1 MDLNSIISALRG
13 ANDPMPFGVGGPAEP
28 AVGPPQFVVNA
39 LNNVAKI
46 AAVPGE
52 AYQSAT
58 PITSDQLINPAADL
72 AGITT
77 FGAGALPAEA
87 DVVDAIRSGA
97 MKAAPLHQLHDVA
110 DFTDKYKLLKPSPQQ
125 GQMPSSSPQWF
136 L

>member
-13 ANDPMPFGVGGPAEP
+13 ANYPMPFGVSGPAEP

-52 AYQSAT
+52 VYQSAT
-58 PITSDQLINPAADL
+58 PITSDQLIKPATDL

-77 FGAGALPAEA
+77 FGASALPAEA

-97 MKAAPLHQLHDVA
+97 MKAAPLHQLHDAV